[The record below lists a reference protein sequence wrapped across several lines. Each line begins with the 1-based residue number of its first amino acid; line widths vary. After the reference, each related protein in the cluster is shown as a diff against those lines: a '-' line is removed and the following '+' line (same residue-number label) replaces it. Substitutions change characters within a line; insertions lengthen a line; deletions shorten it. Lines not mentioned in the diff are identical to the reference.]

1 MSNVYRKTRL
11 CSNYLEDIFIFWG
24 WQEFMIPSIQDNKYS
39 QSKKWNGF
47 FFCSILKNNSQIAM
61 EKSFL
66 NNLKNKTISN
76 EADPEYILASLL
88 VCIIFNVVLILKND
102 ILCYKILNQ
111 RHNLFQRYTMD
122 FFFFFFSLF
131 FVFWDRILLC
141 TPSWPTTWDL
151 PNC

>member
-1 MSNVYRKTRL
+1 MHRVK
-11 CSNYLEDIFIFWG
+11 
-24 WQEFMIPSIQDNKYS
+24 
-39 QSKKWNGF
+39 NGMDF

-76 EADPEYILASLL
+76 ETDPEYILASLL
-88 VCIIFNVVLILKND
+88 VCIIFDVVLILKND

-131 FVFWDRILLC
+131 FVF
-141 TPSWPTTWDL
+141 
-151 PNC
+151 

>member
-1 MSNVYRKTRL
+1 
-11 CSNYLEDIFIFWG
+11 
-24 WQEFMIPSIQDNKYS
+24 
-39 QSKKWNGF
+39 
-47 FFCSILKNNSQIAM
+47 M

-88 VCIIFNVVLILKND
+88 VCIIFNVVLTLKND

-122 FFFFFFSLF
+122 FFSFSFLCFSFFEIGSCYVPQADLQLGIF
-131 FVFWDRILLC
+131 
-141 TPSWPTTWDL
+141 PTANITNIHHDTW
-151 PNC
+151 NE